1 MTSLTAASGAGAV
14 AKHEPSRYGVLS
26 AAFVVMFFVASI
38 ALFSVF
44 LNPLSEQHGWTP
56 AEVSLSYSIFQTVMA
71 VTGIFSGRISDKFGP
86 RTVMLVGGFVFGLG
100 WFLTGMA
107 DSLPML
113 YICHGLIAAV
123 GNGLVYNPALTTAQR
138 WFPDIRGKASGILLA
153 AAAIGPAT
161 LAPVANALSSAF
173 GVSNALK
180 ILGVTFWVTITVGS
194 LFVHPAPADY
204 RPKGWEP
211 PVADRPA
218 TVASAQTGDDG
229 SFDFKAMLTSP
240 RFYILLAVYAMA
252 ATSGT
257 MLVGAVS
264 SISQEHVGAVGT
276 MTAAAFGAMA
286 VSISTISNFLGRLTF
301 GALYDKFGAFKCL
314 SLMLVITALAMVAMS
329 FAYNAVFFVACVIV
343 LGFAF
348 GALLVIYPPL
358 TGETFGTK
366 HLGVNYG
373 IMFLGYALGAWIGPR
388 LATGLHSEAYGYRI
402 AFYAA
407 AGITVLGLVIVL
419 LLAAKVKK
427 TGTMMPVRK

>member
-1 MTSLTAASGAGAV
+1 MS
-14 AKHEPSRYGVLS
+14 AKHETNRYGVLS

-107 DSLPML
+107 NSLPML

-173 GVSNALK
+173 GVSNALR
-180 ILGVTFWVTITVGS
+180 ILGVTFWVTITLGS
-194 LFVHPAPADY
+194 LFVQPAPADY
-204 RPKGWEP
+204 RPKGWNP
-211 PVADRPA
+211 PVADKPA
-218 TVASAQTGDDG
+218 AAAASGDDG
-229 SFDFKAMLTSP
+229 SFDFKAMLASP
-240 RFYILLAVYAMA
+240 RFYVLLAVYAMA
-252 ATSGT
+252 ASSGT

-314 SLMLVITALAMVAMS
+314 SIMLVVTALAMMAMS
-329 FAYNAVFFVACVIV
+329 FAYNAAFFVVCVIV

-388 LATGLHSEAYGYRI
+388 LATGLHSEAYGYRM

-407 AGITVLGLVIVL
+407 AGITILGLVIVL
-419 LLAAKVKK
+419 LLAARVRKA
-427 TGTMMPVRK
+427 GTMMPPRK

>member
-1 MTSLTAASGAGAV
+1 MTST
-14 AKHEPSRYGVLS
+14 KTTTHEPNRYGILT

-44 LNPLSEQHGWTP
+44 LNPLSEQHGWST

-71 VTGIFSGRISDKFGP
+71 VTGIFSGRICDKFGP

-113 YICHGLIAAV
+113 YICHGLIAAI

-161 LAPVANALSSAF
+161 LAPVANALSGAF

-180 ILGVTFWVTITVGS
+180 ILGVIFWVTITLGA
-194 LFVHPAPADY
+194 LFVQPAPADY
-204 RPKGWEP
+204 RPKGWNP
-211 PVADRPA
+211 PVVDKPA
-218 TVASAQTGDDG
+218 PVAEATKSDDDG
-229 SFDFKAMLTSP
+229 SFDVKAMLSSP
-240 RFYILLAVYAMA
+240 RFYVLLAVYAMA
-252 ATSGT
+252 ASSGT

-286 VSISTISNFLGRLTF
+286 VSISTISNFLGRLT
-301 GALYDKFGAFKCL
+301 
-314 SLMLVITALAMVAMS
+314 
-329 FAYNAVFFVACVIV
+329 
-343 LGFAF
+343 F

-388 LATGLHSEAYGYRI
+388 LATGLHSEAYGYRM

-407 AGITVLGLVIVL
+407 AGITLAGLVIVL
-419 LLAAKVKK
+419 LLAARVRKA
-427 TGTMMPVRK
+427 GTMMPVRK

>member
-1 MTSLTAASGAGAV
+1 MS
-14 AKHEPSRYGVLS
+14 AKHEPNRYGVLS

-173 GVSNALK
+173 GVSNALR
-180 ILGVTFWVTITVGS
+180 ILGVTFWVTITLGS
-194 LFVHPAPADY
+194 LFVQPAPADY
-204 RPKGWEP
+204 RPKGWNP
-211 PVADRPA
+211 PVADKPA
-218 TVASAQTGDDG
+218 AATASGASGASAVSDDDG
-229 SFDFKAMLTSP
+229 SFDFKAMLASP
-240 RFYILLAVYAMA
+240 RFYVLLAVYAMA
-252 ATSGT
+252 ASSGT

-314 SLMLVITALAMVAMS
+314 SIMLVVTALAMVAMS
-329 FAYNAVFFVACVIV
+329 FAYNAAFFVVCVIV

-388 LATGLHSEAYGYRI
+388 LATGLHSETYGYRM

-407 AGITVLGLVIVL
+407 AGITLLGLVIVL
-419 LLAAKVKK
+419 LLAARVRKA
-427 TGTMMPVRK
+427 GTMMPPRK

>member
-1 MTSLTAASGAGAV
+1 MAS
-14 AKHEPSRYGVLS
+14 KETKRYGVLS

-44 LNPLSEQHGWTP
+44 LNPLSEQHGWST

-86 RTVMLVGGFVFGLG
+86 RAVMLAGGFVFGLG

-107 DSLPML
+107 SSLPML
-113 YICHGLIAAV
+113 YVCHGLIAAI

-138 WFPDIRGKASGILLA
+138 WFPDIRGKASGVLLA
-153 AAAIGPAT
+153 AAAIGPAI

-180 ILGVTFWVTITVGS
+180 ILGVVFWVTITAGS
-194 LFVHPAPADY
+194 FFVQPAPADY
-204 RPKGWEP
+204 RPKGWNP
-211 PVADRPA
+211 PAGA
-218 TVASAQTGDDG
+218 AKAAAGDG
-229 SFDFKAMLTSP
+229 GFDFKGMLATP
-240 RFYILLAVYAMA
+240 RFYILLVVYAMA

-264 SISQEHVGAVGT
+264 SIAQEQVGAVGT
-276 MTAAAFGAMA
+276 MSAAAFGAMA
-286 VSISTISNFLGRLTF
+286 VSISTISNFAGRLSF
-301 GALYDKFGAFKCL
+301 GALYDRLGAFMCL
-314 SLMLVITALAMVAMS
+314 SIMLVVTALAMVAMS
-329 FAYNAVFFVACVIV
+329 FAGNAVFFIACVIV

-358 TGETFGTK
+358 TGETFGTT

-388 LATGLHSEAYGYRI
+388 LATGLHSDAYGYRM

-407 AGITVLGLVIVL
+407 AAITLAGLLIVL
-419 LLAAKVKK
+419 VLAARVRRA
-427 TGTMMPVRK
+427 GTMVPMR

>member
-1 MTSLTAASGAGAV
+1 MAS
-14 AKHEPSRYGVLS
+14 KETNRYGVLS

-44 LNPLSEQHGWTP
+44 LNPLSEQHGWST

-71 VTGIFSGRISDKFGP
+71 VTGIFSGRVSDKFGP
-86 RTVMLVGGFVFGLG
+86 RAVMLAGGFVFGLG

-107 DSLPML
+107 NSLPML
-113 YICHGLIAAV
+113 YVCHGLIAAV

-180 ILGVTFWVTITVGS
+180 ILGLVFWVTITAGS
-194 LFVHPAPADY
+194 LFVRPAPADY
-204 RPKGWEP
+204 RPKGWNP
-211 PVADRPA
+211 PQAAAPS
-218 TVASAQTGDDG
+218 ASAKPAKAAARDEG
-229 SFDFKAMLTSP
+229 FDFKAMLATP

-264 SISQEHVGAVGT
+264 SIAQEQVGAVGT
-276 MTAAAFGAMA
+276 MSAAAFGAMA
-286 VSISTISNFLGRLTF
+286 VSISTISNFAGRLSF
-301 GALYDKFGAFKCL
+301 GALYDRLGAFRCL
-314 SLMLVITALAMVAMS
+314 SVMLVVTALAMVAMS
-329 FAYNAVFFVACVIV
+329 FATNAVFFTACVIV

-358 TGETFGTK
+358 TGETFGTT

-388 LATGLHSEAYGYRI
+388 LATGLHSEAHGYRM

-407 AGITVLGLVIVL
+407 AATTFVGLVIVL
-419 LLAAKVKK
+419 ALAARVRKA
-427 TGTMMPVRK
+427 GTMIPTR